1 MNSCAELLIDI
12 ASHILGVPE
21 AKQEKL
27 KTSLLQDSQVTR
39 VLEKF
44 FSAGEPHAIFAT
56 STSVDSF
63 NISSQKPDEE
73 KLKRNFLIFM
83 RSTWSEPVTMDN
95 FNKRVRVNEFT
106 KNPLEC
112 LHDMCT
118 SMYRPLI
125 EHALQNPGFSKVPIT
140 PVFAEKFNEIIDAL
154 TICVGVTQGK
164 TWLPVPS
171 PSIIDE
177 TNKNISTLLNTSRIH
192 TFESYVVGWTKQI
205 SAAVAVEPES
215 FHAKKAQP
223 LASDEI
229 EFWVHRAADLTSLV
243 SQLDSQPI
251 RTVMNALKDMGSVYS
266 PPFEKLCSEL
276 SKASAEAVDNAKYLK
291 SLEPLFKQ
299 LSSDSLDFTVIHEL
313 FDPIFQYL
321 LLIWK
326 HSGHYNTAIRLAVM
340 LRLICNSVISQAER
354 YVNDQQIFQ
363 LIGNEEAPEAL
374 SRIGRVNLVCSL
386 FKEKYEM
393 YKDISEQQERLGGGW
408 RMQTSAVLEPLEN
421 YREHCVDVF
430 DFVRTT
436 IQYARLDKMEIG
448 GSKGAR
454 LSKAISDIS
463 KDFQDGVASFQTAV
477 TDNASREEFEKQYET
492 WRSSVRMIDRRLCY
506 IISSAVND
514 QSSLAQKM
522 KLIDSLEGLWE
533 RHLLNEELNRRF
545 TGLLDDF
552 KQELEKVH
560 QRYLDERASVGT
572 NAPDSASVPHLP
584 PVAGAVFWARSLM
597 ARAREPLPRLKTY
610 SRMLRERSEDLKE
623 IEKLHDAIISLLS
636 EFEQQ
641 IFLSWEEEA
650 ISVASDR
657 LSAPLLVRDP
667 DSRLLTVNFDPV
679 VQRLLHE
686 VKYLNSFGL
695 SVPPVALSLFERAK
709 TYRTWTGQLTTI
721 VELYNRVLEDMLPV
735 ERNLLQDRIVLMD
748 KALTPGIDGNVVW
761 KQIDAIPIFI
771 DSARSTVS
779 TVSAVVS
786 TLKSNLEKLVAITS
800 KWSDTPLLEK
810 PKAKPLPPDEFDAN
824 HKAQMGLRQVQIAED
839 GKEIHRLV
847 RESAEALRVSKQ
859 SISWKAYL
867 ELVSNIVAEGFVG
880 TVAASTQFLAETL
893 EGGNPMFELQIV
905 LHDDEICHDPPLRKT
920 LGSSYL
926 SVREVISSWLQD
938 FVGISSLVARMDA
951 GGNGDFVAEVENH
964 SLNQMIV
971 THLYELL
978 DGTESKV
985 LAHKQ
990 ALVKY
995 QSLWTE
1001 TPKEFFANVWG
1012 DKAAKIDIL
1021 VSSTHT
1027 QNFNAKSAIP
1037 WTQIMSIVG
1046 IDIGTPVPYLE
1057 HVDSTLTALTEL
1069 RAEVYAIANPYDI
1082 GWLRIS
1088 SQDFK
1093 VLLLQS
1099 LAHRE
1104 NEILAYLWQFASDR
1118 IAGLDAFMTKVSTGL
1133 VAGKEAGTDISEFD
1147 LYTVMTNVK
1156 DVKLA
1161 TEALPLWFDPL
1172 HDLCALV
1179 KKHNKP
1185 VSDSL
1190 SVVLDRAPARWAALV
1205 RQSFDEKERI
1215 LPLQN
1220 AEVDKIKVRIN
1231 SFKNE
1236 VSSFR
1241 AMFLAQC
1248 PFNPGMLV
1256 EDAVRTISLFAES
1269 TAGMISRSN
1278 DLNNME
1284 LLFDL
1289 SLSNYAELK
1298 ASEDELALLRKVWA
1312 NVETVQST
1320 INQWNDTLWD
1330 KIDTDE
1336 LLLAVKDMTLM
1347 VKNMPK
1353 EVKGWKIYTWLADEV
1368 KNLSTVLPLISEL
1381 HSDTMRD
1388 RHWLQLLRLTGSG
1401 TVKKDASFCFKDVVD
1416 LHLHKYADDVSEIVA
1431 QSSKEF
1437 KIEKK
1442 LNSII
1447 STWSQMQLDFDRSRP
1462 DQVPV
1467 LANLAPVIEVLD
1479 AHSLEVMGM
1488 VSQGRFIEFC
1498 KPLVDEWSSKL
1509 RTVDAVLNIWQKVVR
1524 NWSRLEPIFLLSEDI
1539 RAQLPEDSKRFEL
1552 VDKEWKDLMIAVGQM
1567 SGAIEICCGVD
1578 GREEQLAK
1586 MNMQIETCEKALNDY
1601 LEQKKKVFPRF
1612 YFVANQAL
1620 LDILSNGNNP
1630 RKVSEYIG
1638 DCFDGIKALDFDPTD
1653 ESGKTIKGM
1662 FSKDTEHVEFAERLE
1677 LTGPVEQYLCGVESH
1692 MRGQLRDIL
1701 ENAKSSADN
1710 WEVDKPRELWVQ
1722 DYCAQ
1727 LALVATQIAWTEETE
1742 RAFEELEAG
1751 SENVMKDYKR
1761 ICDDRIE
1768 KLIKQVQQPLSPDLR
1783 NKIITIITIDVH
1795 ARDVIDKLI
1804 QLKVTDA
1811 GSAFQ
1816 WQSQL
1821 RFYWTKTH
1829 QDEKKH
1835 NCLVRICDWQTV
1847 YSYEYVGNCGRL
1859 VITPLTDRCYL
1870 TLTQALNLVMGSAP
1884 AGPAGTGKTETTK
1897 DLARA
1902 IGLPIVVFNCSDQMS
1917 YLTMAQICKGLA
1929 SSGAWGC
1936 FDEFNRISIEVL
1948 SVVTTQVK
1956 SVLDAIKQDCPKFLF
1971 MDDEIK
1977 LVKTCG
1983 FFITMNPG
1991 YAGRT
1996 ELPESL
2002 KSLFRSCAMCVPDL
2016 TFICE
2021 NMLLS
2026 EGFLQSRE
2034 LARKFVCLY
2043 SLCKELLSAQM
2054 HYDWG
2059 LRAVKSLLR
2068 QAGTLKRADPD
2079 MDEYSIL
2086 MRALRD
2092 FNTPKIVTEDL
2103 PIFLR
2108 LISDLFPAVTADPK
2122 SSADIEKIVKQITI
2136 ERGLQPDTGFITK
2149 VVGLLDI
2156 LRVRHCC
2163 FIIGPP
2169 GSGKTTVWKTL
2180 MESLKAMGQDGLYET
2195 LNPKA
2200 ITSDELYGIM
2210 TKTKEWKDGAISVIM
2225 RNMSKEINGYKP
2237 THLHKWIVLD
2247 GDIDAKWIE
2256 SMNTV
2261 MDDNKVL
2268 TLVSN
2273 ERIPF
2278 TPTMRM
2284 LLEVQDMLH
2293 ASPATVSRGG
2303 VLFINESD
2311 VGWKPVVESWRDR
2324 LIDPVA
2330 QSTLYLMFLNIF
2342 ESNID
2347 QIRKS
2352 YMFSC
2357 PVTDMGF
2364 VQAIISFVD
2373 SLLLTS
2379 AKEVSELV
2387 ANGAVDQLKHIYE
2400 SFFVYGFMWAVG
2412 GAIAHDKSVNHRR
2425 NFNTWLRQALS
2436 STKIKFPENGEPMD
2450 YRFDV
2455 GSLSWIS
2462 WESSVR
2468 PYMALENK
2476 EAPIF
2481 SSIVVS
2487 NTDLERAK
2495 FNLSLHLKVGK
2506 PMLFCGTAGTGKTTM
2521 VRDFLR
2527 DLSLSSSDQYV
2538 SSTMNLNS
2546 YTDSFALQRMLE
2558 SNLEKR
2564 TGRTFGP
2571 PGNKKCLFFI
2581 DDLNMPFVDEYDT
2594 QSAAMLLFQLM
2605 SHKSVFDRAHLEERK
2620 DIVDTEFVACMNP
2633 KAGSFM
2639 INARLQR
2646 YFTVQTADIPSAD
2659 QISQI
2664 YSQILGSHLQAFDS
2678 PVQALTSPLI
2688 SATIDTLS
2696 GILSSPS
2703 FLPSTKK
2710 FTYNFNL
2717 KDVCNVVQGLCG
2729 SSASIF
2735 RGSNGAVNFGRLW
2748 MHESLRVFSDRL
2760 IDKSDKDE
2768 FMKIVSASAK
2778 KHLSPSGISP
2788 DDLLAGDLMF
2798 TSFVSVHGGND
2809 KQYMQ
2814 VRDMTS
2820 LRKVLIE
2827 KLAEYNENF
2836 AEMNLVLFDAAI
2848 EHITRV
2854 CRIIDSPRGH
2864 ALLVGVGGS
2873 GKQSLARLACF
2884 IMKVDVLS
2892 ILVSQNYGMIE
2903 LRTDLQEFYKKAAV
2917 KPGTPHAFLLTD
2929 NQISD
2934 ERFLIYLNDL
2944 LATGQIPDLFTRE
2957 EMDGVLGNLRAAA
2970 KSAGI
2975 ADDRQAMLEFFYE
2988 RVQRNLHVIICH
3000 SPVGDTL
3007 RVRAR
3012 KFPALTS
3019 STCIDVFH
3027 PWTRDALYN
3036 VASKFLGEALEEDP
3050 IIEKIASHM
3059 AFVHLSI
3066 DEANARFLAA
3076 EGRYNY
3082 TTPKTFL
3089 ELIAFYKKL
3098 VVDKQAKM
3106 TSEIERLE
3114 KGLLIMAEVKSKV
3127 EGLQKDLAE
3136 KMIEVEEKKAAT
3148 TALIEE
3154 VTSATEK
3161 AAAEKAVAD
3170 EEAAKTNV
3178 LASEAAA
3185 IKGQADEE
3193 LAAALPAMEAAKEA
3207 VNCLTKPA
3215 IQELK
3220 SLGKPPVE
3228 CTEVTK
3234 AVLILLKNEKKNLDW
3249 KSAQRMMNNP
3259 GQFLEEVA
3267 QFNAD
3272 EIQDW
3277 VLDLVGP
3284 VIAQPFFNYETMKG
3298 KSVAAAY
3305 LTNWVVNIIG
3315 YNKIYKKVAPL
3326 MAKVKEATAA
3336 KLAAEAKL
3344 AVVLARVKEVEERV
3358 QLLEKTLAEAVTE
3371 KENTEAEAA
3380 RCVSKLDLAKRLVG
3394 GLSEENIRW
3403 SNTVNN
3409 LVSQTKTLVGDSLLA
3424 SAFVGYVSPFSF
3436 QVRTGLWQSAWAKD
3450 LADRGIP
3457 FTNRMDPLAM
3467 LARDSDIASWKNEGL
3482 PADRMSLENGAVI
3495 TSCARWPLLI
3505 DPQLQGVAWLKKRLG
3520 DELAV
3525 IQLTQPGWLG
3535 KVSKCIQNG
3544 GKLLIESVGEEI
3556 DPILEPVLSR
3566 AIIRRGRSS
3575 FVMKLGGDEIE
3586 YDPKF
3591 QLWLQTKL
3599 PNPHYRPEIAAQCTI
3614 VNFIVTPEGLE
3625 DQILAMVVNVE
3636 KPELEQEKQSLVHK
3650 QNEFKVTL
3658 AQLEDDL
3665 LAQLSAA
3672 DPATI
3677 LDNSALVDGLE
3688 TTKRTASEI
3697 QVQAKQA
3704 RETEE
3709 VINGLREKY
3718 RCVAQEASMMFFMI
3732 IKLSSIEHM
3741 YQYSLDSFVGFLYR
3755 AIDRTASE
3763 ENESVETRTGKLVSS
3778 IRSTIF
3784 KWVNRG
3790 LFEKH
3795 KLILS
3800 SMLAFT
3806 LLRRGGLK
3814 EEFNQQVIDFL
3825 LSNKAYTSSGQ
3836 ANPIS
3841 EWLPNQYWSAV
3852 QSLGTLSGFELLGQN
3867 MSVDAPSRFKD
3878 WFNDATPEE
3887 AKLPLDWKRLD
3898 YTNPVQKLLVLKAL
3912 RPDRFT
3918 VGLSTWITKA
3928 LPDGRA
3934 FTECDSSLSFFEILT
3949 AAYSDSDAVTPIFFI
3964 LSPGADPV
3972 IEVERLGRKL
3982 INLQPNVNYH
3992 NVAMGQG
3999 QDGIAM
4005 AKLELAHKEGH
4016 WVMLQNIHLMPRWC
4030 VELEKKLDAFALEGS
4045 HVNFRCFLSADPS
4058 PGIPI
4063 GILNRSIKLT
4073 NEPPQG
4079 LNANLKRAFAFF
4091 PKDVFEEKDSK
4102 VKSILYTLCHF
4113 YSVILERKKFGP
4125 LGFNMSYPFSI
4136 GDLRD
4141 SALILYN
4148 YMENSN
4154 SSKIPWDDLKYL
4166 VGDVVVGGHVVDDL
4180 DRRLIRSYLDF
4191 WLHDGLLDEAELV
4204 PYSTKLSVKSPS
4216 VTAHEKFVQFIDQ
4229 FPAESPMMFGLHPNA
4244 EIGFRTSQSDSVV
4257 SMLRRMLSGQDSDS
4271 ESKSSSSRAEQLCN
4285 DIVEI
4290 ISNIRFPTDEISKS
4304 LGDEKGP
4311 YQYVFLQECDCM
4323 NHLVRV
4329 MRRSLEELQLGF
4341 RGELTMSEAMEQLA
4355 GCLNM
4360 DQIPPRWLK
4369 ASFPTN
4375 RALGSWISNLKERC
4389 VQLEE
4394 WCNDPASVPKVV
4406 DLSKLFNPQSFLTA
4420 IKQTS
4425 CQQQKLELDKLT
4437 IVTEVTK
4444 RDRSQIDSAARDGA
4458 YVTGLYLEG
4467 ARWDVAGNCLEESRP
4482 KELYCQVPVVH
4493 CRAVP
4498 ESDLKDLMKN
4508 VYICPAYATS
4518 KRRPYYV
4525 FSAQLK
4531 TKASP
4536 EKWTMA
4542 GVAMILDIGN

>member
-1 MNSCAELLIDI
+1 M
-12 ASHILGVPE
+12 
-21 AKQEKL
+21 
-27 KTSLLQDSQVTR
+27 
-39 VLEKF
+39 
-44 FSAGEPHAIFAT
+44 
-56 STSVDSF
+56 
-63 NISSQKPDEE
+63 
-73 KLKRNFLIFM
+73 
-83 RSTWSEPVTMDN
+83 
-95 FNKRVRVNEFT
+95 
-106 KNPLEC
+106 
-112 LHDMCT
+112 
-118 SMYRPLI
+118 
-125 EHALQNPGFSKVPIT
+125 
-140 PVFAEKFNEIIDAL
+140 
-154 TICVGVTQGK
+154 
-164 TWLPVPS
+164 
-171 PSIIDE
+171 
-177 TNKNISTLLNTSRIH
+177 
-192 TFESYVVGWTKQI
+192 
-205 SAAVAVEPES
+205 
-215 FHAKKAQP
+215 
-223 LASDEI
+223 
-229 EFWVHRAADLTSLV
+229 
-243 SQLDSQPI
+243 
-251 RTVMNALKDMGSVYS
+251 
-266 PPFEKLCSEL
+266 
-276 SKASAEAVDNAKYLK
+276 
-291 SLEPLFKQ
+291 
-299 LSSDSLDFTVIHEL
+299 
-313 FDPIFQYL
+313 
-321 LLIWK
+321 
-326 HSGHYNTAIRLAVM
+326 
-340 LRLICNSVISQAER
+340 
-354 YVNDQQIFQ
+354 
-363 LIGNEEAPEAL
+363 
-374 SRIGRVNLVCSL
+374 
-386 FKEKYEM
+386 
-393 YKDISEQQERLGGGW
+393 
-408 RMQTSAVLEPLEN
+408 
-421 YREHCVDVF
+421 
-430 DFVRTT
+430 
-436 IQYARLDKMEIG
+436 
-448 GSKGAR
+448 
-454 LSKAISDIS
+454 
-463 KDFQDGVASFQTAV
+463 
-477 TDNASREEFEKQYET
+477 
-492 WRSSVRMIDRRLCY
+492 
-506 IISSAVND
+506 
-514 QSSLAQKM
+514 
-522 KLIDSLEGLWE
+522 
-533 RHLLNEELNRRF
+533 
-545 TGLLDDF
+545 
-552 KQELEKVH
+552 
-560 QRYLDERASVGT
+560 
-572 NAPDSASVPHLP
+572 
-584 PVAGAVFWARSLM
+584 
-597 ARAREPLPRLKTY
+597 
-610 SRMLRERSEDLKE
+610 
-623 IEKLHDAIISLLS
+623 
-636 EFEQQ
+636 
-641 IFLSWEEEA
+641 
-650 ISVASDR
+650 
-657 LSAPLLVRDP
+657 
-667 DSRLLTVNFDPV
+667 
-679 VQRLLHE
+679 
-686 VKYLNSFGL
+686 
-695 SVPPVALSLFERAK
+695 
-709 TYRTWTGQLTTI
+709 
-721 VELYNRVLEDMLPV
+721 
-735 ERNLLQDRIVLMD
+735 
-748 KALTPGIDGNVVW
+748 
-761 KQIDAIPIFI
+761 
-771 DSARSTVS
+771 
-779 TVSAVVS
+779 
-786 TLKSNLEKLVAITS
+786 
-800 KWSDTPLLEK
+800 
-810 PKAKPLPPDEFDAN
+810 
-824 HKAQMGLRQVQIAED
+824 
-839 GKEIHRLV
+839 
-847 RESAEALRVSKQ
+847 
-859 SISWKAYL
+859 
-867 ELVSNIVAEGFVG
+867 
-880 TVAASTQFLAETL
+880 
-893 EGGNPMFELQIV
+893 
-905 LHDDEICHDPPLRKT
+905 
-920 LGSSYL
+920 
-926 SVREVISSWLQD
+926 
-938 FVGISSLVARMDA
+938 GISSVIARVDA
-951 GGNGDFVAEVENH
+951 GSSGDFLAEVENH
-964 SLNQMIV
+964 ALNQTV
-971 THLYELL
+971 LTHLCGLV

-985 LAHKQ
+985 LLHKQ
-990 ALVKY
+990 GLMKY
-995 QSLWTE
+995 QKFWAE
-1001 TPKEFFANVWG
+1001 TGREFFENVWSG
-1012 DKAAKIDIL
+1012 NSDLL
-1021 VSSTHT
+1021 VSKMHAKY
-1027 QNFNAKSAIP
+1027 FEAKSEIP
-1037 WTQIMSIVG
+1037 WKEIMAIVG
-1046 IDIGTPVPYLE
+1046 IDVGSSLPSIA
-1057 HVDSTLTALTEL
+1057 HVDRALAGLLEL
-1069 RAEVYAIANPYDI
+1069 RTEINAIANPQDI

-1088 SQDFK
+1088 TQDFK
-1093 VLLLQS
+1093 VVLLQ
-1099 LAHRE
+1099 AVIQRE
-1104 NEILAYLWQFASDR
+1104 NEVLGYLSQFWQDRILA
-1118 IAGLDAFMTKVSTGL
+1118 LDAFMTKVASGL
-1133 VAGKEAGTDISEFD
+1133 VAGKESGSEISESD
-1147 LYTVMTNVK
+1147 LYLVMTNVK

-1161 TEALPLWFDPL
+1161 TEALPLWFQPL
-1172 HDLCALV
+1172 HDLSSLL
-1179 KKHNKP
+1179 KKYNKP
-1185 VSDSL
+1185 VQESL
-1190 SVVLDRAPARWAALV
+1190 AVILEKAPGRWSALV

-1220 AEVDKIKVRIN
+1220 AEVDNIKHRID
-1231 SFKNE
+1231 SFKKE

-1248 PFNPGMLV
+1248 PFSPGMLV
-1256 EDAVRTISLFAES
+1256 EDAMRTIELFTQS
-1269 TAGMISRSN
+1269 TAGMMERSK

-1289 SLSNYAELK
+1289 SLSNYVELK
-1298 ASEDELALLRKVWA
+1298 TSEDELGLLKKVWE
-1312 NVETVQST
+1312 NVDSVQTT
-1320 INQWNDTLWD
+1320 IAQWNDTLWD
-1330 KIDTDE
+1330 AIDTDD
-1336 LLLAVKDMTLM
+1336 LLAAVKDMQTM
-1347 VKNMPK
+1347 VKSMPK
-1353 EVKGWKIYTWLADEV
+1353 EVKGWKIYSWLADEV

-1388 RHWLQLLRLTGSG
+1388 RHWQQLLRITGASG
-1401 TVKKDASFCFKDVVD
+1401 VQKTECFCFKDVVD
-1416 LHLHKYADDVSEIVA
+1416 LQLHRFADDVSEIVA
-1431 QSSKEF
+1431 QSGKEF

-1442 LNSII
+1442 LGMIVN
-1447 STWSQMQLDFDRSRP
+1447 TWSKMQLDFDRSRS
-1462 DQVPV
+1462 DQVP
-1467 LANLAPVIEVLD
+1467 LLTNLGSVVEVLD
-1479 AHSLEVMGM
+1479 SHSLEVMGM

-1498 KPLVDEWSSKL
+1498 KPLVDEWSLKL
-1509 RTVDAVLNIWQKVVR
+1509 RTVDAVLSIWQKVLR

-1552 VDKEWKDLMIAVGQM
+1552 VDKEFKDLMIAVGQM
-1567 SGAIEICCGVD
+1567 SGAIEICCGTD
-1578 GREEQLAK
+1578 GREDQLVK
-1586 MNMQIETCEKALNDY
+1586 MNIQIETCEKALNDY
-1601 LEQKKKVFPRF
+1601 LEQKKKIFPRF

-1630 RKVSEYIG
+1630 KKVSEYIG
-1638 DCFDGIKALDFDPTD
+1638 DCFDGIKALEFDED
-1653 ESGKTIKGM
+1653 DVSGKTVKGM
-1662 FSKDTEHVEFAERLE
+1662 FSKDTEHVGFADKLE
-1677 LTGPVEQYLCGVESH
+1677 LIGPVEQYLCNVESH
-1692 MRGQLRDIL
+1692 MRSQLRGIL

-1710 WEVDKPRELWVQ
+1710 WDLDRPRELWVQ

-1727 LALVATQIAWTEETE
+1727 LALVATQIVWTEETE
-1742 RAFEELEAG
+1742 RAFEELESG
-1751 SENVMKDYKR
+1751 SETAMKDYKKV
-1761 ICDDRIE
+1761 CDDRIE
-1768 KLIKQVQQPLSPDLR
+1768 KLIKQVQQPLSQDLR
-1783 NKIITIITIDVH
+1783 NKIITVITIDVH

-1804 QLKVTDA
+1804 QLKLTDS
-1811 GSAFQ
+1811 SAFQ

-1821 RFYWTKTH
+1821 RFYWTKT
-1829 QDEKKH
+1829 QED
-1835 NCLVRICDWQTV
+1835 CLVRICDWSTW

-1956 SVLDAIKQDCPKFLF
+1956 SVLDAIKQDVPKFLF

-2026 EGFLQSRE
+2026 EGFLQSRQ

-2068 QAGTLKRADPD
+2068 QAGTLKRADPE

-2108 LISDLFPAVTADPK
+2108 LISDLFPGVTADPK
-2122 SSADIEKIVKQITI
+2122 NSADVERVVRQVTV
-2136 ERGLQPDTGFITK
+2136 ERGLQPDNGFITK

-2169 GSGKTTVWKTL
+2169 GSGKTAVWKTL
-2180 MESLKAMGQDGLYET
+2180 MDALRAMGQEGLYET

-2237 THLHKWIVLD
+2237 SHLHKWIILD

-2311 VGWKPVVESWRDR
+2311 VGWKPVVESWRDK
-2324 LIDPVA
+2324 LSDPTA
-2330 QSTLYLMFLNIF
+2330 QSTFYLMFLNLF
-2342 ESNID
+2342 EAQID
-2347 QIRKS
+2347 AVRKS
-2352 YMFSC
+2352 FLFSC
-2357 PVTDMGF
+2357 PMTDMGF
-2364 VQAIISFVD
+2364 VQSIIGFVD
-2373 SLLLTS
+2373 SLLLS
-2379 AKEVSELV
+2379 GAKEIAELT
-2387 ANGAVDQLKHIYE
+2387 ANGAVEQLKLVYE
-2400 SFFVYGFMWAVG
+2400 SLFVYAFMWSVG
-2412 GAIAHDKSVNHRR
+2412 GAISNDKSADHRR
-2425 NFNTWLRQALS
+2425 NFNAWLRQALVA
-2436 STKIKFPENGEPMD
+2436 TKVKFPEPGEPMD
-2450 YRFDV
+2450 YRFEIS
-2455 GSLSWIS
+2455 GLSWVS
-2462 WESSVR
+2462 WETSVR
-2468 PYMALENK
+2468 PYMPLESPQ
-2476 EAPIF
+2476 APIF

-2487 NTDLERAK
+2487 NQELERAK
-2495 FNLSLHLKVGK
+2495 FNLALHLKVGK
-2506 PMLFCGTAGTGKTTM
+2506 PMLFCGTAGTGKTTI

-2527 DLSLSSSDQYV
+2527 DLSLTSSDQYC

-2546 YTDSFALQRMLE
+2546 YTDSFAFQRMLE
-2558 SNLEKR
+2558 SSLEKR

-2571 PGNKKCLFFI
+2571 PGNRKCLFFI

-2594 QSAAMLLFQLM
+2594 QSAAMILFQLM

-2620 DIVDTEFVACMNP
+2620 EIVDTEFVACMNP

-2639 INARLQR
+2639 VNARLQR
-2646 YFTVQTADIPSAD
+2646 FFTVQTTEIPNPD

-2664 YSQILGSHLQAFDS
+2664 YSQVLGDHLLGFDS
-2678 PVQALTSPLI
+2678 AVQALASPLI
-2688 SATIDTLS
+2688 NATIDTLS
-2696 GILSSPS
+2696 SILSNSS

-2717 KDVCNVVQGLCG
+2717 KDVCNLVQGLCS
-2729 SSASIF
+2729 SSAGIF
-2735 RGSNGAVNFGRLW
+2735 RGANGAINFSRLW
-2748 MHESLRVFSDRL
+2748 AHESLRVFSDRL
-2760 IDKSDKDE
+2760 VEKSDKDE
-2768 FMKIVSASAK
+2768 LIKIISACGK
-2778 KHLSPSGISP
+2778 KHLTPSGISS

-2798 TSFVSVHGGND
+2798 TSFVSVHGGNE

-2814 VRDMTS
+2814 VRDMNS
-2820 LRKVLIE
+2820 LRKVLSE

-2836 AEMNLVLFDAAI
+2836 AEMNLVLFDAAV
-2848 EHITRV
+2848 EHITRI
-2854 CRIIDSPRGH
+2854 CRIIDSPKGH

-2884 IMKVDVLS
+2884 IMKIDVVS
-2892 ILVSQNYGMIE
+2892 ILVSQNYGLAE

-2917 KPGTPHAFLLTD
+2917 KPGTPQAFLLTD

-2944 LATGQIPDLFTRE
+2944 LAGGQIPDLFTRE
-2957 EMDGVLGNLRAAA
+2957 ELDGILGNMRAAA
-2970 KSAGI
+2970 KAAGV
-2975 ADDRQAMLEFFYE
+2975 ADDRQAMLDFFYE
-2988 RVQRNLHVIICH
+2988 KVQRNLHVIICH

-3019 STCIDVFH
+3019 CTSIDVFH
-3027 PWTRDALYN
+3027 PWTRDALFN
-3036 VASKFLGEALEEDP
+3036 VASKFLTEENTAEAAMV
-3050 IIEKIASHM
+3050 EKIASHM
-3059 AFVHLSI
+3059 AYVHLSI
-3066 DEANARFLAA
+3066 DEANARFLAS

-3098 VVDKQAKM
+3098 VVEKRAKM
-3106 TSEIERLE
+3106 TQEIERLE

-3136 KMIEVEEKKAAT
+3136 KMLEVEEKKAAT
-3148 TALIEE
+3148 TVLIEE
-3154 VTSATEK
+3154 VTAASGK

-3170 EEAAKTNV
+3170 EEAEKTNV

-3185 IKGQADEE
+3185 IKAQADEE

-3259 GQFLEEVA
+3259 GQFLDEVA

-3272 EIQDW
+3272 NIPEW
-3277 VLDLVGP
+3277 VLELVGP

-3315 YNKIYKKVAPL
+3315 YNRIYKKVAPL
-3326 MAKVKEATAA
+3326 MAKVKEATAV
-3336 KLAAEAKL
+3336 KQGAEAKL

-3358 QLLEKTLAEAVTE
+3358 RTLEKTLAEAVAE
-3371 KENTEAEAA
+3371 KESTEAEAA

-3394 GLSEENIRW
+3394 GLSDENVRW
-3403 SNTVNN
+3403 SNTVNE
-3409 LVSQTKTLVGDSLLA
+3409 LAAQVKTVVGDSLLA

-3436 QVRTGLWQSAWAKD
+3436 QVRTGLWQTAWAKD
-3450 LADRGIP
+3450 LSERAIP
-3457 FTNRMDPLAM
+3457 FTHKMDPLTM
-3467 LARDSDIASWKNEGL
+3467 LARDSDIAGWKNEGL

-3505 DPQLQGVAWLKKRLG
+3505 DPQLQGVTWLKKRLG
-3520 DELAV
+3520 EDLTV
-3525 IQLTQPGWLG
+3525 IQLTQAGWLG

-3544 GKLLIESVGEEI
+3544 GKLLIESLGEEI

-3566 AIIRRGRSS
+3566 AIIRRGRNT
-3575 FVMKLGGDEIE
+3575 FVMKLGGEEIE

-3591 QLWLQTKL
+3591 KLWLQTKL

-3614 VNFIVTPEGLE
+3614 VNFIVTPDGLE

-3636 KPELEQEKQSLVHK
+3636 KPELEQEKQVLVHK

-3672 DPATI
+3672 DPSTI

-3688 TTKRTASEI
+3688 TTKKTALEI
-3697 QVQAKQA
+3697 QIQAKQA
-3704 RETEE
+3704 KETEE

-3718 RCVAQEASMMFFMI
+3718 RVVAQEASMLFFMI

-3755 AIDRTASE
+3755 AIDRTVE
-3763 ENESVETRTGKLVSS
+3763 EEGESVDSRTGKLVNS
-3778 IRSTIF
+3778 IRSTVF

-3806 LLRRGGLK
+3806 LLKRGGLK
-3814 EEFNQQVIDFL
+3814 EEFNQAVMNFL
-3825 LSNKAYTSSGQ
+3825 LMGKGGNTGLSSQ

-3841 EWLPNQYWSAV
+3841 DWLPNQYWQSV
-3852 QSLGTLSGFELLGQN
+3852 QSLCSLSGFELLGQN

-3878 WFNDATPEE
+3878 WFNDATPEG

-3898 YTNPVQKLLVLKAL
+3898 TSNPVQKLLVLKAL
-3912 RPDRFT
+3912 RPDRLT
-3918 VGLSTWITKA
+3918 VGLSSWISKS
-3928 LPDGRA
+3928 LPDGKS
-3934 FTECDSSLSFFEILT
+3934 FTECDSSLSFFEILS
-3949 AAYSDSDAVTPIFFI
+3949 AAYGDSDAVTPIFFI

-3972 IEVERLGRKL
+3972 IEVEKLGRKL

-4058 PGIPI
+4058 AGIPI

-4102 VKSILYTLCHF
+4102 VKSILYMLCHF

-4166 VGDVVVGGHVVDDL
+4166 IGDVVVGGHVVDDL

-4204 PYSTKLSVKSPS
+4204 PFSSKLSVKSPS

-4229 FPAESPMMFGLHPNA
+4229 FPTESPVMFGLHPNA
-4244 EIGFRTSQSDSVV
+4244 EIGFRTAQSDSVV
-4257 SMLRRMLSGQDSDS
+4257 SMLRRMLMGQQSSDA
-4271 ESKSSSSRAEQLCN
+4271 EAKGQSRAEQLCS
-4285 DIVEI
+4285 DILENV
-4290 ISNIRFPTDEISKS
+4290 SGIRFPTDEIAKS

-4311 YQYVFLQECDCM
+4311 YQYVLLQECDCM
-4323 NHLVRV
+4323 NHLVFV
-4329 MRRSLEELQLGF
+4329 MKRSLEELHLGF
-4341 RGELTMSEAMEQLA
+4341 KGELTMSESMEQLA
-4355 GCLNM
+4355 SCLNH
-4360 DQIPPRWLK
+4360 DQIPYRWQK

-4375 RALGSWISNLKERC
+4375 RGLSSWLVNLKERC
-4389 VQLEE
+4389 MQLEE
-4394 WCNDPASVPKVV
+4394 WCADPSSVPKVV

-4420 IKQTS
+4420 IKQTC
-4425 CQQQKLELDKLT
+4425 CQQQKLELDKLA

-4444 RDRSQIDSAARDGA
+4444 RDKTQIDSVARDGA

-4482 KELYCQVPVVH
+4482 KELYCPMPVIH
-4493 CRAVP
+4493 CRAMP
-4498 ESDLKDLMKN
+4498 ESDLKDMKN
-4508 VYICPAYATS
+4508 VYICPTYATS